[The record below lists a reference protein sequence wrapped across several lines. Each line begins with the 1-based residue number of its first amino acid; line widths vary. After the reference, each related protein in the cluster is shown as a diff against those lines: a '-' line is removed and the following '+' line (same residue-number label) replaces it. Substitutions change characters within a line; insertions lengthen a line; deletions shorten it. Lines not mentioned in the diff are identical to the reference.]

1 MIRQTIRSLL
11 KSPGFTS
18 ASIVALALGIGANT
32 AIFSLV
38 NSVLLRPLPYKD
50 PSRLVMLWQ
59 RAPVGGNT
67 NDVSAADFQDWRDRN
82 HSFEQIA
89 AFLPSSFNLTEG
101 DRPERILGLQ
111 ITASFFMTLG
121 VMPALG
127 GVFGSE
133 EEQPG
138 AERSVVLSDTLW
150 RRRFGGNGKL
160 IGQTIHL
167 DRQAYTV
174 VGVMP
179 PGFEFLGRDNELW
192 APLPLEPNRTLRN
205 YYNLQAL
212 ARLKPGVTIRRA
224 RAEMDTIA
232 RQLALEYPKTNQG
245 WGAAVAPLRDEITG
259 NARLPLLVLLGAV
272 AFVLLIACANVANLL
287 LARAAGR
294 QKEFAIRAALG
305 AGRLD
310 IVRRLLAESMSL
322 AWAGGA
328 LGVVLARWS
337 ISALVTLHP
346 QDIPRL
352 QEVGIDW
359 RVLAFTVVVSLM
371 TGTLFGLAP
380 ATHVSKLDLNEAL
393 KEAGRG
399 ASDGRRGGRT
409 RSLLVVAEM
418 ALALVLL
425 IGATL
430 MIRTFMALENAST
443 GFPTDNLLTMNVMP
457 PEQQYSNEQQV
468 ADGFERVLERIQ
480 SIPGVLLAASA
491 TNLPVGGWN
500 QGRAFTIEGR
510 EPKSPGEIQGA
521 GYLSV
526 SPGYFHTIG
535 LTLRRGR
542 EFTAQDRH
550 GAPDV
555 MIISE
560 SMARRYWPGENP
572 VGKRIICASVQF
584 GKRGLGPSVPREV
597 VGIVGDVQHIGRDAE
612 TSVEMYVPQLQNTIP
627 FTYFVVRTSTD
638 AARFAPAVARGV
650 NEVLKDLPVS
660 GVKTIEDRLAE
671 SFSRPRFQMLLLGSF
686 AGLALLLATIGIYGV
701 MAYSVTRRTH
711 EIGIRM
717 ALGADARQVLAL
729 VLGHG
734 LKLALMGVV
743 LGLAG
748 AFASTR
754 LMVTLLYGVTPTDV
768 ATFAGVSTLLVTVA
782 ALASFVPAWRAAK
795 TDPAST
801 LRSQL

>member
-11 KSPGFTS
+11 KSPGFAS

-38 NSVLLRPLPYKD
+38 NTVLLRPLPYKD

-59 RAPVGGNT
+59 RSPAGGGN
-67 NDVSAADFQDWRDRN
+67 DISAADFQDWRDRSR
-82 HSFEQIA
+82 SFEQISA
-89 AFLPSSFNLTEG
+89 VLGSSFNLTEG
-101 DRPERILGLQ
+101 DQPERISGLRV
-111 ITASFFMTLG
+111 TASFFTTLG

-138 AERSVVLSDTLW
+138 AARSVLLSDTLW
-150 RRRFGGNGKL
+150 RRRFGGNRKL

-179 PGFEFLGRDNELW
+179 PGFEFFGRDNELW

-212 ARLKPGVTIRRA
+212 ARLKPGVTIRQA

-245 WGAAVAPLRDEITG
+245 WGAAVAPLQDEIT
-259 NARLPLLVLLGAV
+259 ASVQLPLLVLLGAV

-310 IVRRLLAESMSL
+310 IVRRLLVESMSL
-322 AWAGGA
+322 ALAGGA
-328 LGVVLARWS
+328 LGVALARWS

-359 RVLAFTVVVSLM
+359 RVLAFTVAVSLL
-371 TGTLFGLAP
+371 TGILFGIAP
-380 ATHVSKLDLNEAL
+380 AVQVSKLDLNEAL
-393 KEAGRG
+393 KEGGHG
-399 ASDGRRGGRT
+399 ASEGRRGSRT
-409 RSLLVVAEM
+409 RSLLVVAEV

-430 MIRTFMALENAST
+430 MIRTFVALEQAST
-443 GFPTDNLLTMNVMP
+443 GFPTENLLTMNVMP
-457 PEQQYSNEQQV
+457 PEQQYLNEQQV
-468 ADGFERVLERIQ
+468 AAGFQRVLERIQ
-480 SIPGVLLAASA
+480 SIPGVLSAASA

-510 EPKSPGEIQGA
+510 APKSPGEIQGA

-526 SPGYFHTIG
+526 SPGYFRTIG

-542 EFTAQDRH
+542 EFTSQDRH

-560 SMARRYWPGENP
+560 SMARRFWPGENP
-572 VGKRIICASVQF
+572 LGKRIICASVQF
-584 GKRGLGPSVPREV
+584 SKRGLGPPVPREI
-597 VGIVGDVQHIGRDAE
+597 VGVVGDVQHVGRDAE
-612 TSVEMYVPQLQNTIP
+612 RSVEMYVPQLQNTIP
-627 FTYFVVRTSTD
+627 FTYFVVRTSSD
-638 AARFAPAVARGV
+638 AARFASAVTHGV

-671 SFSRPRFQMLLLGSF
+671 SFSRPRFQMLLLGVF
-686 AGLALLLATIGIYGV
+686 AGLALSLASIGIYGV
-701 MAYSVTRRTH
+701 MAYAVTQRTH

-717 ALGADARQVLAL
+717 ALGADARQVLGL
-729 VLGHG
+729 VLGHA
-734 LKLALMGVV
+734 LRLALIGVV

-754 LMVTLLYGVTPTDV
+754 LMATLLYGVTPTDA
-768 ATFAGVSTLLVTVA
+768 ATFAGVSALLVAVA
-782 ALASFVPAWRAAK
+782 ALASFVPAWRAAQ
-795 TDPAST
+795 TDPATT